1 MMKLF
6 RILGRSIRDAFKSVF
21 RNFSLSIA
29 SVSCI
34 TITLLIV
41 SISMILSYNIENI
54 AVLIKKDF
62 SIVVFLDNDIT
73 SEEISNVESEINKL
87 DNIDSYVFESKDEVA
102 SSWKES
108 SEMFESIIDS
118 WDENEN
124 PLADTFSIKVKDI
137 NKIKQ
142 TAQNIKNINKVS
154 LVRYGEGIVEQLLS
168 VLKVVEK
175 FLIAVVVALVL
186 VTIFLV
192 SNTIKIT
199 IFSRRKEIEIM
210 RLVGASN
217 FNIKLPFIVEGLF
230 LGFLGSLLPIIVTIY
245 GYSALHQYVSLENI
259 SPFLQLVTP
268 SPFIYIVSLILLL
281 IGTIVGMFGS
291 SNSVRKYLK
300 I

>member
-1 MMKLF
+1 MKLF

-29 SVSCI
+29 SISCI

-41 SISMILSYNIENI
+41 SISMVLSYNIENI

-62 SIVVFLDNDIT
+62 SIVVFVENDAT
-73 SEEISNVESEINKL
+73 EEEIKDIETAINNM
-87 DNIDSYVFESKDEVA
+87 DNIDSLVYESKKQVA
-102 SSWKES
+102 ESWKES
-108 SEMFESIIDS
+108 SEMFSAIIDS

-124 PLADTFSIKVKDI
+124 PLADTFSVKVKNI
-137 NKIKQ
+137 ENIGK
-142 TAQNIKNINKVS
+142 TAKEIQKLDKVGI
-154 LVRYGEGIVEQLLS
+154 VRYGEGIVEQLLS
-168 VLKVVEK
+168 VLSVVEK
-175 FLIAVVVALVL
+175 FLIGIVIALIL
-186 VTIFLV
+186 VTVFLV

-217 FNIKLPFIVEGLF
+217 FNIKLPFVVEGLF
-230 LGFLGSLLPIIVTIY
+230 LGFLGALIPILVTIY
-245 GYSALHQYVSLENI
+245 GYNALYELVNLESV
-259 SPFLQLVTP
+259 SPFLQLVSP
-268 SPFIYIVSLILLL
+268 APFIYIVSLVLIG

-291 SNSVRKYLK
+291 ASAVKKHLK

>member
-1 MMKLF
+1 MKLF

-137 NKIKQ
+137 NRIKE

-175 FLIAVVVALVL
+175 FLIAIVVALVL

-230 LGFLGSLLPIIVTIY
+230 LGFLGSLIPIIATIY

>member
-1 MMKLF
+1 MKLF

-29 SVSCI
+29 SISCI

-41 SISMILSYNIENI
+41 AISMVVSYNIENI

-62 SIVVFLDNDIT
+62 SIVVFVENDAT
-73 SEEISNVESEINKL
+73 SEEIKNIENKIKNMDNVES
-87 DNIDSYVFESKDEVA
+87 YVYESKAEVA
-102 SSWKES
+102 ESWKES
-108 SEMFESIIDS
+108 SEMFEAIINS

-137 NKIKQ
+137 ETIGK
-142 TAQNIKNINKVS
+142 TAKEVKNIDKVGI
-154 LVRYGEGIVEQLLS
+154 VRYGEGIVEQMLS
-168 VLKVVEK
+168 VLSIVEK
-175 FLIAVVVALVL
+175 FLIGVVVALIV

-217 FNIKLPFIVEGLF
+217 FNIKLPFVIEGLF
-230 LGFLGSLLPIIVTIY
+230 LGFLGAVIPILITIY
-245 GYSALHQYVSLENI
+245 GYTALYDVIKLENI
-259 SPFLQLVTP
+259 SPFLQLVSPT
-268 SPFIYIVSLILLL
+268 PFIYMISLILIL

-291 SNSVRKYLK
+291 ASSVRKHLK

>member
-1 MMKLF
+1 MKLF

-29 SVSCI
+29 SISCI

-62 SIVVFLDNDIT
+62 SIVVFLENDVT
-73 SEEISNVESEINKL
+73 TEEIDNIESEINKL

-102 SSWKES
+102 NSWKES
-108 SEMFESIIDS
+108 SEMFESIIES

-137 NKIKQ
+137 NKIKE
-142 TAQNIKNINKVS
+142 TAQSIKKINKVS

-175 FLIAVVVALVL
+175 FLIAIVVALVL

-192 SNTIKIT
+192 GNTIKIT

-245 GYSALHQYVSLENI
+245 GYSALHKFVSLENV
-259 SPFLQLVTP
+259 SPFLQLVNP
-268 SPFIYIVSLILLL
+268 SPFIYIISLILLL

>member
-1 MMKLF
+1 MKLF

-29 SVSCI
+29 SISCI

-41 SISMILSYNIENI
+41 AVSMVVSYNIENI

-62 SIVVFLDNDIT
+62 SIVVFVENDAT
-73 SEEISNVESEINKL
+73 SDEIKNIENKIKNMNNVESFV
-87 DNIDSYVFESKDEVA
+87 YESKAEVA
-102 SSWKES
+102 ESWKES
-108 SEMFESIIDS
+108 SEMFEAIINS

-137 NKIKQ
+137 ETIGKTAKEIKKID
-142 TAQNIKNINKVS
+142 KVGI
-154 LVRYGEGIVEQLLS
+154 VRYGEGIVEQMLS
-168 VLKVVEK
+168 VLSIVEK
-175 FLIAVVVALVL
+175 FLIGVVVALII

-217 FNIKLPFIVEGLF
+217 FNIKLPFVIEGLF
-230 LGFLGSLLPIIVTIY
+230 LGFLGAVIPILVTIY
-245 GYSALHQYVSLENI
+245 GYSALYDVVKLESI
-259 SPFLQLVTP
+259 SPFLQLVSPT
-268 SPFIYIVSLILLL
+268 PFIYMISLILIL
-281 IGTIVGMFGS
+281 IGTVVGMFGS
-291 SNSVRKYLK
+291 YSSVRKHLK

>member
-1 MMKLF
+1 MKLF

-21 RNFSLSIA
+21 RNISLSIA
-29 SVSCI
+29 SISCI

-41 SISMILSYNIENI
+41 SISMVLSYNIENI

-62 SIVVFLDNDIT
+62 SIVVFVENDATDEDIT
-73 SEEISNVESEINKL
+73 KIEEEINKL
-87 DNIDSYVFESKDEVA
+87 DNIDTYVFESKKQVA
-102 SSWKES
+102 ESWKES
-108 SEMFESIIDS
+108 SETFASIIEG
-118 WDENEN
+118 WDETEN
-124 PLADTFSIKVKDI
+124 PLADTFSIKVKDVE
-137 NKIKQ
+137 KIGY
-142 TAQNIKNINKVS
+142 TAKEIMKIEKVG

-168 VLKVVEK
+168 VLEVVEK
-175 FLIAVVVALVL
+175 FLIGVVVALVL

-217 FNIKLPFIVEGLF
+217 FNIKLPFVVEGLF
-230 LGFLGSLLPIIVTIY
+230 LGFLGSIIPITATIY
-245 GYSALHQYVSLENI
+245 GYSALYKFVSLESI

-268 SPFIYIVSLILLL
+268 APFIYIISLVLLL

-291 SNSVRKYLK
+291 AGSVRKYLK

>member
-1 MMKLF
+1 
-6 RILGRSIRDAFKSVF
+6 
-21 RNFSLSIA
+21 
-29 SVSCI
+29 
-34 TITLLIV
+34 
-41 SISMILSYNIENI
+41 
-54 AVLIKKDF
+54 
-62 SIVVFLDNDIT
+62 
-73 SEEISNVESEINKL
+73 
-87 DNIDSYVFESKDEVA
+87 
-102 SSWKES
+102 
-108 SEMFESIIDS
+108 MFESIIDS

-137 NKIKQ
+137 NRIKE

>member
-1 MMKLF
+1 MKLF

-29 SVSCI
+29 SISCI

-41 SISMILSYNIENI
+41 SISMVLSYNIENI

-62 SIVVFLDNDIT
+62 SIVVFVDNDAT
-73 SEEISNVESEINKL
+73 SEDITKIEDEINKL
-87 DNIDSYVFESKDEVA
+87 DNIDSYIFESKNQVA
-102 SSWKES
+102 ESWKES
-108 SEMFESIIDS
+108 SETFEAIIES

-124 PLADTFSIKVKDI
+124 PLADTFSIKVKDVENI
-137 NKIKQ
+137 GKTAKEIMKIE
-142 TAQNIKNINKVS
+142 KVG

-168 VLKVVEK
+168 VLEVVEK
-175 FLIAVVVALVL
+175 FLIGIVLALVL

-217 FNIKLPFIVEGLF
+217 FNIKLPFVVEGLF
-230 LGFLGSLLPIIVTIY
+230 LGFLGALIPIIVTIY
-245 GYSALHQYVSLENI
+245 GYSALYEFISLENI
-259 SPFLQLVTP
+259 SPFLQLVEP
-268 SPFIYIVSLILLL
+268 SPFIYIVSLVLLL
-281 IGTIVGMFGS
+281 MGTIVGMFGS
-291 SNSVRKYLK
+291 AGSVRKYLK

>member
-1 MMKLF
+1 MKLF

-29 SVSCI
+29 SISCI

-137 NKIKQ
+137 NRIKE

-175 FLIAVVVALVL
+175 FLIAIVVALVL

-230 LGFLGSLLPIIVTIY
+230 LGFLGSLIPIIATIY

>member
-1 MMKLF
+1 MRAF

-29 SVSCI
+29 SISCI

-41 SISMILSYNIENI
+41 AISMVVSYNIENI

-62 SIVVFLDNDIT
+62 SIVVFVENDAT
-73 SEEISNVESEINKL
+73 SEEILNIENKIKNMS
-87 DNIDSYVFESKDEVA
+87 NIDSYVYESKDEVA
-102 SSWKES
+102 ESWRES
-108 SEMFESIIDS
+108 SEMFEAIIDG
-118 WDENEN
+118 WDEDEN

-137 NKIKQ
+137 NNIAK
-142 TAQNIKNINKVS
+142 TAKEIKNIEKVG
-154 LVRYGEGIVEQLLS
+154 LVRYGEGIVEQMLS
-168 VLKVVEK
+168 VLSIVEK
-175 FLIAVVVALVL
+175 FLIAVVVALVI

-217 FNIKLPFIVEGLF
+217 FNIKLPFVIEGLF
-230 LGFLGSLLPIIVTIY
+230 LGFLGSVIPILVTIY
-245 GYSALHQYVSLENI
+245 GYNALYNLVQLESI
-259 SPFLQLVTP
+259 SPFLQLVDPTP
-268 SPFIYIVSLILLL
+268 FVFIISLILIL

-291 SNSVRKYLK
+291 ANSVRKHLK

>member
-137 NKIKQ
+137 NRIKE

-175 FLIAVVVALVL
+175 FLIAIVVALVL

-230 LGFLGSLLPIIVTIY
+230 LGFLGSLIPIIATIY